1 MSYFENFV
9 KRNNNKAKNDFMIVA
24 KKLFQT
30 CLNFGVKI
38 GLKTLLIKPNG

>member
-1 MSYFENFV
+1 MGLFENFV
-9 KRNNNKAKNDFMIVA
+9 KKNQNKAKKNFMIVA

-30 CLNFGVKI
+30 CLNFGVKT